1 MENNRFAYT
10 FKSDLS
16 AVKPVIGQIMG
27 FIRAGMP
34 DLSEAQAFELKLV
47 FSELLFNSVIHGNRL
62 DLKRSVNI
70 AIELADNTIS
80 ASVSDEGDGYDY
92 TNLIMKNAV
101 ADNLTEENGRGLKL
115 VSVLTDK
122 IEFNLEGSSIKF
134 CKVLRN
140 G

>member
-1 MENNRFAYT
+1 MENNRFHYT
-10 FKSDLS
+10 LKSDLS
-16 AVKPVIGQIMG
+16 AVKPVIGDIMG
-27 FIRAGMP
+27 FIRAGIP

-62 DLKRSVNI
+62 DLKRKVDI
-70 AIELADNTIS
+70 MIEIKNNAIS

-92 TNLIMKNAV
+92 TNLIMKNAL

-115 VSVLTDK
+115 VSVLTDR

-134 CKVLRN
+134 CKVLNN